1 MILFRNLLD
10 RLANLFL
17 RKNKSSDTQAFIL
30 NHLKSLQALLGFRI
44 IENNYYVKA
53 LTHRSYLEI
62 NPSLMKS
69 NERLEFLGDSVL
81 NMIVGQYLFENYD
94 DEGEGFLTKARS
106 SLVNRDRLYAAADKL
121 QLKEMILYNQKYLS
135 DSEDGLQT
143 ILADSVEALIGAIY
157 LDRGLREAKK
167 FVLKWLV
174 YPYEEDESFLIDTN
188 YKGQLLEFTHAKR
201 IETPRYVL
209 KHVEGPDH
217 KKEFTV
223 EVFVGSELMGSG
235 KGKNKKTAEQ
245 NASKAALA
253 KLKAN

>member
-1 MILFRNLLD
+1 MILLNNLLD
-10 RLANLFL
+10 RFVNLFL
-17 RKNKSSDTQAFIL
+17 RKNKSNDTNTAIL
-30 NHLKSLQALLGFRI
+30 KHLESLQTLLGFRVI
-44 IENNYYVKA
+44 NNNYYIKA

-62 NPSLMKS
+62 NPELLKS

-81 NMIVGQYLFENYD
+81 NMIVGQYLFENYE

-121 QLKEMILYNQKYLS
+121 QLKGMILYNQKYLG
-135 DSEDGLQT
+135 DFEDGLQT

-157 LDRGLREAKK
+157 IDKGLKEAAR

-209 KHVEGPDH
+209 KNVEGPDH

-223 EVFVGSELMGSG
+223 EVFIGNELMGVG

-245 NASKAALA
+245 NASMAALS
-253 KLKAN
+253 KLKVI

>member
-1 MILFRNLLD
+1 MLNNLLD
-10 RLANLFL
+10 RFVNLFL
-17 RKNKSSDTQAFIL
+17 RKNRSNDSNTPIL
-30 NHLKSLQALLGFRI
+30 KNLGSLQALLGFRI
-44 IENNYYVKA
+44 INNNYYVKA

-62 NPSLMKS
+62 NPALLKS

-81 NMIVGQYLFENYD
+81 NMIVGHYLFENYD

-121 QLKEMILYNQKYLS
+121 QLKGMILYNQKYLS

-209 KHVEGPDH
+209 KNVEGPDH

-223 EVFVGSELMGSG
+223 EVFIGNELMGTG
-235 KGKNKKTAEQ
+235 QGKNKKTAEQ
-245 NASKAALA
+245 NASKTALS
-253 KLKAN
+253 KLKVI